1 MSQSLTQTSSFTKMI
16 IFLLIFLVSY
26 LIYSLMKTVYEDYTM
41 DKNIADFKYENDL
54 IREQNES
61 KNDDYLYY
69 TSSEYIDKIAK
80 QSWNLVNPGERVI
93 IISSSNI
100 SIDKNP
106 QEIYEYAIYDDKS
119 IRKEWWDLFFN

>member
-1 MSQSLTQTSSFTKMI
+1 
-16 IFLLIFLVSY
+16 
-26 LIYSLMKTVYEDYTM
+26 MKTVYEDYTM